1 MSDYNYTEFKTDA
14 YDLDRFAGP
23 RPGDKAP
30 DFTLQTADWIDQ
42 RLLDFEGDFLVLEM
56 GSLTC
61 PLFQGR
67 RDGMARLRTQY
78 PNCDFRIHYVRE
90 AHPGAK
96 IPAHSSQ
103 QDKTACAT
111 ALREDAEGRL
121 ILIDDEEGSAHQA
134 FGGYPNSVFVINKQG
149 CVLWFTDWNN
159 PKAVERALAQISVGQ
174 PAVARALFKPVP
186 PWVALRTLLRGGKGA
201 TADFFRGLPTLIWK
215 NLIKRNWRIMR
226 GHDVGIAPD
235 HSC

>member
-1 MSDYNYTEFKTDA
+1 M
-14 YDLDRFAGP
+14 
-23 RPGDKAP
+23 
-30 DFTLQTADWIDQ
+30 
-42 RLLDFEGDFLVLEM
+42 
-56 GSLTC
+56 
-61 PLFQGR
+61 
-67 RDGMARLRTQY
+67 
-78 PNCDFRIHYVRE
+78 
-90 AHPGAK
+90 
-96 IPAHSSQ
+96 
-103 QDKTACAT
+103 
-111 ALREDAEGRL
+111 
-121 ILIDDEEGSAHQA
+121 
-134 FGGYPNSVFVINKQG
+134 
-149 CVLWFTDWNN
+149 WFTDWNN